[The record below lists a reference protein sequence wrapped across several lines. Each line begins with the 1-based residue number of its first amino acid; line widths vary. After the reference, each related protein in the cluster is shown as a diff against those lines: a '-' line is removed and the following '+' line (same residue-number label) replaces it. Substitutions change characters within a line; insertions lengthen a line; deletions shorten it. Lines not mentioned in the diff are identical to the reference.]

1 MKSYLRYEPSRT
13 IGVVASPSCNIATS
27 VDGNLCM
34 TGGVQDAQVWNLR
47 TGERIATLTAEN
59 PNYPYSNSGEA
70 RCLRVSLD
78 GSTLAVGYTSGDIR
92 IFDYIKGTTLTTF
105 HGHRS
110 EVLCLVYESS
120 AASTFLL
127 SGGGDTDIYIWDTVS
142 LTGVCCLR
150 GHKGPVTGLG
160 LLSRAGGQLF
170 VVSCSKDTLVKVWD
184 VATQTCIQTVVG
196 HRSEVWSLAVV
207 GDHVVTGSS
216 DEFLRCYKVC
226 DDSSVL
232 LGDEESVLE
241 LVGQVAHSSSSAAPA
256 SSRQTKCVQLCV
268 NSSRTLL
275 AAVSDHKTVELFRLR
290 GAAELEKKQKRLKK
304 RQREK
309 VSRGKGGASQS
320 EWDAEEQGEASAEG
334 EEEGEGGDSA
344 SSFQDLIEH
353 VGTVRAST
361 KVKSFAFSPKQH
373 ASASASTAGAAA
385 GAAAAGAGKGAAT
398 GISERC
404 ILSTVDNC
412 LSTYGVSFLPG
423 KAKSEVVTKV
433 SQIDLHGHRSDVRC
447 VAASDDG
454 LLVATGSAEGV
465 KTWSTNTFACVSSAT
480 VGYCTSLAF
489 VRGGRFLVAGTR
501 EGNVQVRHSSCSP
514 LFLLSLSLS
523 VLWTHA
529 DGRAPGFTNDRRRN
543 INLKAWNRNLKVRLT
558 RTHLAAAKCRC

>member
-1 MKSYLRYEPSRT
+1 MMKSYLRYEPSRT

-59 PNYPYSNSGEA
+59 PNYPYSNSGET
-70 RCLRVSLD
+70 RCLRVSHD
-78 GSTLAVGYTSGDIR
+78 GSTMAVGYTSGDIR
-92 IFDYIKGTTLTTF
+92 IFDYIKGTTLTTL

-120 AASTFLL
+120 ATSTFLL
-127 SGGGDTDIYIWDTVS
+127 SGGADTDIYLWDTVS

-160 LLSRAGGQLF
+160 LLSRSGGQLF
-170 VVSCSKDTLVKVWD
+170 VVSCSKDTLLKVWD

-226 DDSSVL
+226 DDSTVL
-232 LGDEESVLE
+232 LGDDESVLE
-241 LVGQVAHSSSSAAPA
+241 LVGQVAHSSSSSGSA
-256 SSRQTKCVQLCV
+256 SSRQSKCVQLCV

-290 GAAELEKKQKRLKK
+290 GAAELEKKQKRLRK
-304 RQREK
+304 RQRERE
-309 VSRGKGGASQS
+309 SRGKGATGQS
-320 EWDAEEQGEASAEG
+320 EWEADDQEANAEG
-334 EEEGEGGDSA
+334 EEDGQGQGQGEGGESD
-344 SSFQDLIEH
+344 SSFQDLVEH
-353 VGTVRAST
+353 VGTVRASA
-361 KVKSFAFSPKQH
+361 KVKSFTFSPKQH
-373 ASASASTAGAAA
+373 VSASASSSVSNSIAGS
-385 GAAAAGAGKGAAT
+385 GKGTVA

-412 LSTYGVSFLPG
+412 LATYGVSFLPG
-423 KAKSEVVTKV
+423 KAKSEVASKV

-454 LLVATGSAEGV
+454 LLIATGSAEGV

-489 VRGGRFLVAGTR
+489 VRGGRFLVLGTR
-501 EGNVQVRHSSCSP
+501 EGNVQVRLSLSFS
-514 LFLLSLSLS
+514 FSLLSLGLPTLT
-523 VLWTHA
+523 VA
-529 DGRAPGFTNDRRRN
+529 PRASRMTGGAT
-543 INLKAWNRNLKVRLT
+543 
-558 RTHLAAAKCRC
+558 